1 VAGIL
6 GIVCTFTALVL
17 SLVRNT
23 GFNFDF
29 SGGGEVVESVLV
41 VMSSFIIS
49 LGIVF
54 AFFGRFT
61 NSKLFKTISLQ
72 TSQNASEGYQATI
85 FTNDELKLKNG
96 IAASDLRPSGK
107 IEIDGEYHDAQTDG
121 EFIMRGEKIKVVDVK
136 NTYLIV
142 RRI

>member
-1 VAGIL
+1 ML
-6 GIVCTFTALVL
+6 
-17 SLVRNT
+17 
-23 GFNFDF
+23 
-29 SGGGEVVESVLV
+29 
-41 VMSSFIIS
+41 
-49 LGIVF
+49 
-54 AFFGRFT
+54 FFGRFT